1 MISIKKRGVCKMEDV
16 SSHDFTVKVLKSVFP
31 VVVVIWGVG

>member
-1 MISIKKRGVCKMEDV
+1 LPALIKGVSKMQMVNAASFEA
-16 SSHDFTVKVLKSVFP
+16 KVLKNVLP

>member
-1 MISIKKRGVCKMEDV
+1 MQMVNAASFEA
-16 SSHDFTVKVLKSVFP
+16 KVLKSALP